1 LSRTAKA
8 LAITLGLLATS
19 ASSAASLQP
28 FVAQYQARYT
38 WLSVGDIRLELRR
51 DTAPGR
57 WILES
62 RGDASGLARLVAS
75 APLVQTSWIEVQGAQ
90 VRPLKFRFDD
100 GSDRATEDIS
110 IDFDWKAGRAAGTSK
125 ERIVDVE
132 LPANAQDPVS
142 FQFAMMIALQNDR
155 EPGQL
160 PMIDGPKPAIY
171 EQTFLRKETIKTP
184 AGTFDTLVYNSGR
197 PGASRQTTMWLAP
210 SLGYLAVQIEQHR
223 KGKKLFAMYLQK
235 YKSGD

>member
-1 LSRTAKA
+1 LIKA
-8 LAITLGLLATS
+8 VKCLAITLGMLATGT
-19 ASSAASLQP
+19 AGAAGLQP
-28 FVAQYQARYT
+28 FVVQYQAKYT
-38 WLSVGDIRLELRR
+38 WLSVGDIRLELKR
-51 DTAPGR
+51 DAAPGR

-75 APLVQTSWIEVQGAQ
+75 APLVQTSWIEVQAGQ
-90 VRPLKFRFDD
+90 VRPIKFRFDD
-100 GSDRATEDIS
+100 GSDRAKEDIS
-110 IDFDWKAGRAAGTSK
+110 IDFDWTAGRAAGTSK
-125 ERIVDVE
+125 DRVVDVE

-142 FQFAMMIALQNDR
+142 FQLAMMIALQNGR

-171 EQTFLRKETIKTP
+171 EQTFLRKETISTP

-210 SLGYLAVQIEQHR
+210 SLGYLAVQVEQYR
-223 KGKKLFAMYLQK
+223 KGKKLFAMYMQK
-235 YKSGD
+235 YKSAD